1 MALQTLHV
9 RPSIAETT
17 LPFALGKI
25 AELRAQGWTDV
36 RVAAQPFTDDYA
48 DLLSYLQFG
57 S

>member
-1 MALQTLHV
+1 MTLQTLHV
-9 RPSIAETT
+9 RRSIVETT